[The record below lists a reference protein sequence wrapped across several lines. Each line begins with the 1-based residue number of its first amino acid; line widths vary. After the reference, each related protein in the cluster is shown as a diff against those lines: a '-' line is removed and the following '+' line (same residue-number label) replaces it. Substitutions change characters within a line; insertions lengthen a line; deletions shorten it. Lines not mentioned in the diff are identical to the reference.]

1 MRGISAALLVD
12 PRNIKEISRAMDQIC
27 SDTRLGRSLIEKGFE
42 RAKLFGWD
50 KFAKQ
55 TKAVYSLA

>member
-1 MRGISAALLVD
+1 
-12 PRNIKEISRAMDQIC
+12 MDQIC